1 MAYEANQQYQVSV
14 SGAGLT
20 HSSQGR
26 PGLELYFTHPDHGE
40 IKEVLWISEKTQE
53 RVDKT
58 LREVFGIAPERY
70 ENPLFY
76 EEADM
81 YLNGKQCFIITVQ
94 EVWKDKPRIRVQWIN
109 KEPKKATENVDKATL
124 ARKAA
129 EVMRKGRAAAF
140 AESAPAPIDDGDVPF

>member
-20 HSSQGR
+20 FSSQGR

-53 RVDKT
+53 RLEKT
-58 LREVFGIAPERY
+58 LREVFGITPERY

-76 EEADM
+76 EEAGS
-81 YLNGKQCFIITVQ
+81 YLSGKPCYITTALDEYQGKTRV
-94 EVWKDKPRIRVQWIN
+94 RVQWIN
-109 KEPKKATENVDKATL
+109 REAKKPAEAIDKAKL

-129 EVMRKGRAAAF
+129 EIMRRGRSTAPAA
-140 AESAPAPIDDGDVPF
+140 SAPFDDGDVPF